1 MVCVTDCVVMVAAIV
16 SKGKEGNQGKDKEER
31 HGGERQ
37 EVARGKRWREVSRG
51 ADRETLQDLPLS
63 KRNLR
68 QIIGAW
74 APDSRR
80 LLFGS
85 GKLS

>member
-37 EVARGKRWREVSRG
+37 EVARGKR
-51 ADRETLQDLPLS
+51 
-63 KRNLR
+63 
-68 QIIGAW
+68 
-74 APDSRR
+74 
-80 LLFGS
+80 
-85 GKLS
+85 